1 MIQKIAHSIFFS
13 LLVLG
18 SAFAQ
23 SNQVEW
29 GEMEA
34 KSGYL
39 IEMMPL
45 NGKDFYSLRWKGGNA
60 FGGYYISRHD
70 DLKTTV
76 TDKVI
81 KSVNNSIA
89 NFETSAIIEDHPVIF
104 LSDKK
109 ENHNLLYAQQYGY
122 DLKPRGEAKLL
133 VDFSLDKGQSYSGY
147 NIIQSKDKKFFAVL
161 WIIQGKKK
169 DKNTYGY
176 AVFNEKFE
184 VIHEWE
190 YELPFEAQYSEVS
203 EHLLTNSGD
212 YFLAVKEFEKSEEKK
227 VFRNFLQYKA
237 MHIYQVAEDG
247 LEDYSMQMRGNR
259 VEAISIDSD
268 DDQNFIITG
277 VYGHNQVEGVKGLF
291 YLKLDYK
298 NEKVIEES
306 FEEFKK
312 DFIIEDWSEKELE
325 RAERREEKGKGA
337 PTLYDYKMR
346 DVFIMP
352 DGSIIG
358 SLEQNY
364 VMVRSFSDT
373 RGMTTT
379 TYTYY
384 YNDIIAFKIGSN
396 DGGFEWLQKIKKMQV
411 STNDG
416 GPYSSYASY
425 IDGNSMK
432 FIFNDSRANY
442 DENGNYVEGL
452 SFLTR
457 FTNKDNV
464 VSFTEVNLSDGSL
477 ERKSLF
483 SKKEMGTLAIPK
495 MFEVD
500 YINKHVLLYTTFR
513 SKERYGLLKFEE

>member
-1 MIQKIAHSIFFS
+1 MIQQLFYSILFI
-13 LLVLG
+13 LLFVGNVSSQENEL
-18 SAFAQ
+18 
-23 SNQVEW
+23 EW

-39 IEMMPL
+39 IEMMPFH
-45 NGKDFYSLRWKGGNA
+45 GKDFYSLRWKGGNA

-76 TDKVI
+76 TEKVI

-109 ENHNLLYAQQYGY
+109 EDRNILYAQQYGY
-122 DLKPRGEAKLL
+122 DVKPRGDARLL
-133 VDFSLDKGQSYSGY
+133 VEFSLEKGQTFDGY
-147 NIIQSKDKKFFAVL
+147 NIIQSKNKKFFAVL
-161 WIIQGKKK
+161 WVIQGKKK

-176 AVFNEKFE
+176 AVFNDQFE
-184 VIHEWE
+184 ILHEWE
-190 YELPFEAQYSEVS
+190 YELPFEAQFSEVS

-212 YFLAVKEFEKSEEKK
+212 YFLAVKEFEPSEEKR
-227 VFRNFLQYKA
+227 VFRNYLQYKA

-247 LEDYSMQMRGNR
+247 LEDYSMEMRGNR

-268 DDQNFIITG
+268 DAQNFIITG
-277 VYGHNQVEGVKGLF
+277 VYGHNRVEGVKGLF

-298 NEKVIEES
+298 NKMVLEES

-312 DFIIEDWSEKELE
+312 DFIIEDWTERELE
-325 RAERREEKGKGA
+325 KAERREERGKGT
-337 PTLYDYKMR
+337 PTLYDYKIR
-346 DVFIMP
+346 DVYIMP
-352 DGSIIG
+352 DGSIVG
-358 SLEQNY
+358 SIEQNY
-364 VMVRSFSDT
+364 VMIRSFSDT

-384 YNDIIAFKIGSN
+384 YNDIIAFKIATNG
-396 DGGFEWLQKIKKMQV
+396 GGFEWLQKIKKMQV

-416 GPYSSYASY
+416 GPYSSYSSF
-425 IDGNSMK
+425 IDGNTLK

-442 DENGNYVEGL
+442 DENGNYVKDF
-452 SFLTR
+452 SYLTR
-457 FTNKDNV
+457 FTNRDNV
-464 VSFTEVNLSDGSL
+464 VSFTEVDLNDGTMQ
-477 ERKSLF
+477 RKSMF
-483 SKKEMGTLAIPK
+483 GKKEMGTLALPK
-495 MFEVD
+495 MFEID
-500 YINKHVLLYTTFR
+500 YINKHVLIYTTFR